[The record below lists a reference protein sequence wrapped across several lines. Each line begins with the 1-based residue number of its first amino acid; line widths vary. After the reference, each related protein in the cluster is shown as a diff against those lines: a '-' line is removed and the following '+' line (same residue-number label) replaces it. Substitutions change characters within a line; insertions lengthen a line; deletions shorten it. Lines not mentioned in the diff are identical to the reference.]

1 MNPFEFDSPIKGQDY
16 YNWENIY
23 PRAYDKRKTNPY
35 TKTRVILMN
44 GCETEQ
50 IFFLHQFQRNCR
62 DNDLRREIAK
72 IRRIEQQQQKKI
84 QCLKPIDED
93 MLEETLLYE
102 LLAVDL
108 TARMAQDE
116 PDCYVKA
123 SLDFALL
130 EDFDHLYRY
139 SNLMKLEYN
148 KNAEYIIGRYA
159 EITPGRPTI
168 AHHRCPI
175 DDVKRFNSKNVDI
188 ITKLHSNIITAAE
201 QQTMNFYMNVCNLY
215 PSDIGRRLYQEIG
228 MVEEEHVTQYGSLLN
243 TEMTFLENLVMH
255 MYTACYLYYSCMCDE
270 VDENIKCIWEHC
282 FYQEVAN
289 LQKSVV
295 LLKQYEGKDYTSII
309 QNGEFPKL
317 LNLGPNVEYVRSVLK
332 NTVTYTSVLEDYCK
346 VNELPKDS
354 SFFEYQEIVNN
365 KIRCVPS
372 HDVICRTINCFG
384 MDYRYEKCPNPIP
397 ELRNR
402 REDNTTVGR
411 VPNCG
416 DCTSK
421 AEE

>member
-1 MNPFEFDSPIKGQDY
+1 MNPFEYDSPIKGQNY

-23 PRAYDKRKTNPY
+23 PKAYNKRTTNPY

-50 IFFLHQFQRNCR
+50 IFFLHQFQRNCPN
-62 DNDLRREIAK
+62 NDLRREIAK

-93 MLEETLLYE
+93 MLEETILYE

-108 TARMAQDE
+108 TARMAKSE

-123 SLDFALL
+123 ALDFALL

-148 KNAEYIIGRYA
+148 KNAEYIVGRYA
-159 EITPGRPTI
+159 EITPGRPTM

-175 DDVKRFNSKNVDI
+175 DTVRRYNLPDVDL
-188 ITKLHSNIITAAE
+188 ITKLHCNIITAAE
-201 QQTMNFYMNVCNLY
+201 QQTMNLYMNICNLY

-228 MVEEEHVTQYGSLLN
+228 MVEEQHVTQYGSLLN
-243 TEMTFLENLVMH
+243 TEMTFLENMVMH

-270 VDENIKCIWEHC
+270 TDENIKCIWEKC

-289 LQKSVV
+289 LQKSAE
-295 LLKQYEGKDYTSII
+295 LLKMYEGKDYTVVIP
-309 QNGEFPKL
+309 NGEFPEL
-317 LNLGPNVEYVRSVLK
+317 LNLGPNIEYVREVLK
-332 NTVTYTSVLEDYCK
+332 NTVTYTAILEDYYPID
-346 VNELPKDS
+346 EIPQDS
-354 SFFEYQEIVNN
+354 TFYEYQSIVNN
-365 KIRCVPS
+365 NVNCVPS
-372 HDVICRTINCFG
+372 HDVICRTINKCT
-384 MDYRYEKCPNPIP
+384 MDYRYEKCPNPVP
-397 ELRNR
+397 ALRNR
-402 REDNTTVGR
+402 RMDNITVGR
-411 VPNCG
+411 VPNC
-416 DCTSK
+416 DD
-421 AEE
+421 

>member
-1 MNPFEFDSPIKGQDY
+1 
-16 YNWENIY
+16 
-23 PRAYDKRKTNPY
+23 
-35 TKTRVILMN
+35 
-44 GCETEQ
+44 
-50 IFFLHQFQRNCR
+50 
-62 DNDLRREIAK
+62 
-72 IRRIEQQQQKKI
+72 
-84 QCLKPIDED
+84 
-93 MLEETLLYE
+93 MLEETILYE

-148 KNAEYIIGRYA
+148 KNAEYIVGRYA

-175 DDVKRFNSKNVDI
+175 DDVKRYNSKNVDV

-201 QQTMNFYMNVCNLY
+201 QQTMNFYMNICNLY
-215 PSDIGRRLYQEIG
+215 PSDLGRRLYQEIG

-270 VDENIKCIWEHC
+270 IDENIKCIWEHC

-289 LQKSVV
+289 LQKSAK
-295 LLKQYEGKDYTSII
+295 LLMKYECKEWSQVIPYGD
-309 QNGEFPKL
+309 FPKL
-317 LNLGPNVEYVRSVLK
+317 LKLGPNVEYVREVLK
-332 NTVTYTSVLEDYCK
+332 NTVTYTGVLEDYCR
-346 VNELPKDS
+346 VDELPKDS
-354 SFFEYQEIVNN
+354 SFFG
-365 KIRCVPS
+365 RDP
-372 HDVICRTINCFG
+372 
-384 MDYRYEKCPNPIP
+384 YR
-397 ELRNR
+397 
-402 REDNTTVGR
+402 
-411 VPNCG
+411 
-416 DCTSK
+416 
-421 AEE
+421 